1 MVTQTEAFGSKNFT
15 YEQSV
20 QIVISSI
27 MRLVLFSIVLLL
39 GSAVVVQGFED
50 QNLEDDD
57 FAEFE
62 QFDAEDDAPV
72 DDFSEEREPPS
83 QRAKSIP
90 DDQFEANV
98 ETEDEI
104 IVEDEDNEFEHFQDP
119 EEFEGFQDSVPR
131 SSEQP
136 KITISKV
143 PIMIRPRWDAYWLE
157 GILCCLLATYA
168 LAYVV
173 GRAKNTS
180 IATNFLKLHKPL
192 LDENFTLVGES
203 GLDVVVVSDE
213 RGWRREAEHCFTMWC
228 SGRVCCEGMLLTLKL
243 IKRQDLVHVLLGVV
257 RPTPDTLLV
266 RVELGKDD
274 SDPFVL
280 CVAQKKIATR
290 LSKEMQDLSVFCPER
305 RPGDKHS
312 LPAALSVMSE
322 CAEATAA
329 ILDARVTA
337 ALTQYHN
344 HVQYIHISDKYSG
357 PKQMEET
364 AVTKPPET
372 EKVMLVSLALGPDGG
387 GDEVRPLLLLVF
399 HLLEK
404 IKRLRLSKEALLK
417 CEKRRQKVAELW
429 LRGAHAARQEQA
441 AQRREEKRK
450 QEKERIL
457 AEDDPEKQ
465 RRWELKEQKRQQK
478 RKTPK
483 MKQLK
488 VKAL

>member
-1 MVTQTEAFGSKNFT
+1 
-15 YEQSV
+15 
-20 QIVISSI
+20 
-27 MRLVLFSIVLLL
+27 MRLLFLSLALLACAGL
-39 GSAVVVQGFED
+39 VRGYED
-50 QNLEDDD
+50 QMLEDDD

-62 QFDAEDDAPV
+62 QFDADDEQPAAGFKN
-72 DDFSEEREPPS
+72 DFLDTEKDVPPQKPKTKEFESPRE
-83 QRAKSIP
+83 Q
-90 DDQFEANV
+90 
-98 ETEDEI
+98 EDEI
-104 IVEDEDNEFEHFQDP
+104 IVEDEDNEFEHFHDP
-119 EEFEGFQDSVPR
+119 EEFEGYEDSVPR
-131 SSEQP
+131 TPEQP

-157 GILCCLLATYA
+157 GILCCALAAYA
-168 LAYVV
+168 LAYAV

-180 IATNFLKLHKPL
+180 IAQNFLKLHKPL
-192 LDENFTLVGES
+192 LDDNFTLVGET
-203 GLDVVVVSDE
+203 GVDVVCAPGDQ

-243 IKRQDLVHVLLGVV
+243 IKRQDLVHVVLGAV
-257 RPTPDTLLV
+257 RPQTDTLLV

-280 CVAQKKIATR
+280 CIAQKKIATK

-305 RPGDKHS
+305 RPGDKHG
-312 LPAALSVMSE
+312 LPSTLSVMSE
-322 CAEATAA
+322 VAEATTA
-329 ILDARVTA
+329 ILDSRVTQ
-337 ALTQYHN
+337 ALTQYHQ
-344 HVQYIHISDKYSG
+344 HIQYIHISDRYCG

-364 AVTKPPET
+364 QVTKPPET
-372 EKVMLVSLALGPDGG
+372 ERVMLVGLALGAEGG
-387 GDEVRPLLLLVF
+387 GEELRPLLLLIF
-399 HLLEK
+399 HLLDK
-404 IKRLRLSKEALLK
+404 LKRLRMSKEALAK
-417 CEKRRQKVAELW
+417 CEKRRQKVAEAW

-478 RKTPK
+478 RKAPK

-488 VKAL
+488 MKAL